1 MNDDL
6 SLDDQ
11 IEILPYDRRWEFP
24 RNRLKLGV
32 QLGAGCFG
40 RVVKA
45 EAVGVKDSEGNVESV
60 AVKMVRSQTNAAA
73 LEALV
78 SELKILI
85 HLGAHLNVVNL
96 LGACTKTLIRGELFV
111 IVEYCRFGNLQSYL
125 INHRNN
131 FVNQVD
137 KLGNLLSDAAMQEI
151 NTAAAGMKRK
161 ECPIDKAVDPEK
173 PETVR
178 YVIQKTRSGF
188 AHANSTVDD
197 VNLADEYE
205 PPVSFGVCQKDP
217 DSNFYGMTVSTA
229 DLISWSFQIARGM
242 DYLASKKVL
251 HGDLAA
257 RNVLLADDGVAKV
270 ADFGMARKMYYEGN
284 YQQTGQKLM
293 PIKWMAI
300 ESLTDRIF
308 STQSDVWSY
317 GVLLWEIFTLGKVP
331 YPGLEGNQLVRQLEK
346 GYRMEKPDF
355 APTCMGEIMS
365 SCWKADPKE
374 RPTFSEMEEMISSQ
388 MESTVSDHYLNL
400 NSSYENLNE
409 EKVNASPTEPLG
421 LAKALDSKDKVGK
434 RCSILPARNDTQT
447 KIELNKLSRQV
458 ESNQELKKV
467 SCSNRRIESLI
478 NRLKRQGFSIHQD
491 FAEIF
496 V

>member
-1 MNDDL
+1 MNEDL

-45 EAVGVKDSEGNVESV
+45 EAVGVKDAEENVQTV

-96 LGACTKTLIRGELFV
+96 LGACTKTLIRELFV

-137 KLGNLLSDAAMQEI
+137 KLGNLLIDAAIQEI
-151 NTAAAGMKRK
+151 NTAAGMNRF
-161 ECPIDKAVDPEK
+161 
-173 PETVR
+173 
-178 YVIQKTRSGF
+178 Y
-188 AHANSTVDD
+188 
-197 VNLADEYE
+197 EYE

-217 DSNFYGMTVSTA
+217 DSNFYGMSVSTA

-293 PIKWMAI
+293 PVKWMAI

-331 YPGLEGNQLVRQLEK
+331 YPGLEGNTLVRQLEK

-374 RPTFSEMEEMISSQ
+374 RPSFSEIEEMISSQ

-400 NSSYENLNE
+400 NSSYEKLNE
-409 EKVNASPTEPLG
+409 EKVNASPIEPLG
-421 LAKALDSKDKVGK
+421 LAKALDSKEKVGK
-434 RCSILPARNDTQT
+434 RCSILPAHKNTQT
-447 KIELNKLSRQV
+447 KIEPKRLSRQV
-458 ESNQELKKV
+458 ESNQESKKV
-467 SCSNRRIESLI
+467 PCNNRRIESLI
-478 NRLKRQGFSIHQD
+478 NQLKRQGFSIHQD
-491 FAEIF
+491 FAE
-496 V
+496 VS